1 MVPPLHPV
9 SSLGTIRLGQ
19 YFMLSSLCFP
29 SSLSHSPLVGQW
41 KEHELLAP
49 ISALPLTAGRTL
61 GKLVHYDGLSLS
73 ICKMGIRT
81 ATWQGFLR
89 RATERACQCLASAEL
104 QLVLFV
110 LFSTLPLL
118 PRAKPLLPQVLH
130 FPSSTLLLLFSSG
143 PPLSHHLYVFK
154 SHPASKTQLRD
165 HFSQEAPLEP
175 LSLT

>member
-1 MVPPLHPV
+1 MSTELHDGFHLDRAGAVKVTCNLTGQGFNWFSETPKEGQACAGNTISCLAAHLESWLRTLPGSRGCSGKMVPPLHPI

-19 YFMLSSLCFP
+19 YFMLSSLCLP

-104 QLVLFV
+104 
-110 LFSTLPLL
+110 
-118 PRAKPLLPQVLH
+118 
-130 FPSSTLLLLFSSG
+130 
-143 PPLSHHLYVFK
+143 
-154 SHPASKTQLRD
+154 
-165 HFSQEAPLEP
+165 
-175 LSLT
+175 